1 MAQTQPDPFA
11 GRVVIGVDG
20 SEQSHDAVHWGAA
33 YAALLGCEATLLHT
47 WEMPVGSVRGLGY
60 DTRVIEDAR
69 EGAQAILDEAARVLH
84 EAQPDLV
91 GHTALVPGGSVHAL
105 LGAATTA
112 RCLVVGSRGRG
123 ALASLLLGSTSD
135 AVAARAECPVIV
147 VPEGARWSDGG
158 SVVLTSDGS
167 PAAEAATR
175 FAFDEAVRRQAHLE
189 VLVTVE
195 EPTAIATDALYFPR
209 TWRRSSPSRT
219 TCSTVRSPPSAPST
233 PTSTSRSRPSR
244 VRSRRPSPG
253 TRGRR
258 RSSSPGRGAA
268 ARRSVCSPARRAG
281 RWSPGPGA
289 PWPSSRADSPGRA
302 TGCLRTDERPRCC
315 GGRSPVSWV
324 SGGR

>member
-195 EPTAIATDALYFPR
+195 EPTAIATDALYFPPDMAKVLAESHDLLD
-209 TWRRSSPSRT
+209 RSLAPVRAEHPDVDVEVEAIEGSLGE
-219 TCSTVRSPPSAPST
+219 TVARHSGSAALVVTGS
-233 PTSTSRSRPSR
+233 
-244 VRSRRPSPG
+244 
-253 TRGRR
+253 RGRGPTLGLLAGSASR
-258 RSSSPGRGAA
+258 QVVAGA
-268 ARRSVCSPARRAG
+268 
-281 RWSPGPGA
+281 
-289 PWPSSRADSPGRA
+289 
-302 TGCLRTDERPRCC
+302 RC
-315 GGRSPVSWV
+315 PVAVVKS
-324 SGGR
+324 

>member
-195 EPTAIATDALYFPR
+195 EPTAIATDALYFPPDMAKVLAESHDLLD
-209 TWRRSSPSRT
+209 RSLAPVRAEHPDVDVEVEAIEGSLEE
-219 TCSTVRSPPSAPST
+219 TVARHSGSAALVVTGS
-233 PTSTSRSRPSR
+233 
-244 VRSRRPSPG
+244 
-253 TRGRR
+253 RGRG
-258 RSSSPGRGAA
+258 PTLGLL
-268 ARRSVCSPARRAG
+268 AG
-281 RWSPGPGA
+281 SA
-289 PWPSSRADSPGRA
+289 SRLGEP
-302 TGCLRTDERPRCC
+302 
-315 GGRSPVSWV
+315 
-324 SGGR
+324 

>member
-147 VPEGARWSDGG
+147 GPEGARWSDEG

-195 EPTAIATDALYFPR
+195 EPTAIATDALYFPPDMAKVLAESHDLLD
-209 TWRRSSPSRT
+209 RSLAPVRAEHPDVDVEVEAIEGSLEE
-219 TCSTVRSPPSAPST
+219 TVARHSGSAALVVTGS
-233 PTSTSRSRPSR
+233 
-244 VRSRRPSPG
+244 
-253 TRGRR
+253 RGRGPTLGLLAG
-258 RSSSPGRGAA
+258 S
-268 ARRSVCSPARRAG
+268 AR
-281 RWSPGPGA
+281 
-289 PWPSSRADSPGRA
+289 
-302 TGCLRTDERPRCC
+302 
-315 GGRSPVSWV
+315 
-324 SGGR
+324 